1 MSATIKLENKHFPV
15 LLKELISIISPLYGG
30 TFLDCTFGQGGY
42 SKKILEKKNNKIIA
56 IDRDE
61 EVYLYAKELEK
72 KYNNRFYFQNIK
84 FSEINKVK
92 VNSKDLKAVIF
103 DLGYSINQIKDLS
116 RGLSFKSTGKL
127 NMKMGLNDF
136 SCQEVISKMS
146 ENNLYKIFKYYGDEK
161 YSKKISRKIVETR
174 KTKEINTEDLTKI
187 IDSAKRFKNY
197 KINNSTKVFQA
208 LRIFVN
214 KEISELING
223 LINAFHLIPVGGI
236 IAVVTFHSIE
246 DKIVKFFFKNY
257 SENNNSSRYAPMN
270 DNNIRCFNL
279 QNKKPIIPSDEEL
292 KLNPPSRSAKLR
304 FAVKINNECNF
315 EEFIQKFKK
324 LIDIENLQFDKWKNY
339 FFLYQ

>member
-42 SKKILEKKNNKIIA
+42 SRKILEKKNNKVIA
-56 IDRDE
+56 IDRDKD
-61 EVYLYAKELEK
+61 VCFYAKELKK
-72 KYNNRFYFQNIK
+72 KYNNRFSFQNIK
-84 FSEINKVK
+84 FSEINRDKIK
-92 VNSKDLKAVIF
+92 SKDLKAIIF

-127 NMKMGLNDF
+127 NMKMGINNF
-136 SCQEVISKMS
+136 SCHEVISNMS
-146 ENNLYKIFKYYGDEK
+146 ESNLYKIFKYYGDEK
-161 YSKKISRKIVETR
+161 YSKKIARKIVEIR
-174 KTKEINTEDLTKI
+174 KTKIINTEDLTKI
-187 IDSAKRFKNY
+187 VNSIKRFKNS
-197 KINNSTKVFQA
+197 KINNSTKIFQA

-223 LINAFHLIPVGGI
+223 LINAFYLIPVGGI

-257 SENNNSSRYAPMN
+257 SEINNSSRYAPIKE
-270 DNNIRCFNL
+270 NNVRCFNL
-279 QNKKPIIPSDEEL
+279 KNKKPITPSDEEL

-304 FAVKINNECNF
+304 FAVKIKNECNF
-315 EEFIQKFKK
+315 EEFIQKFKQ
-324 LIDIENLQFDKWKNY
+324 LTDIENLSFDK
-339 FFLYQ
+339 

>member
-15 LLKELISIISPLYGG
+15 LLNELISIISPLYGG

-56 IDRDE
+56 IDRDKD
-61 EVYLYAKELEK
+61 VYTYAKNLEK
-72 KYNNRFYFQNIK
+72 KFTNRFNFLNIK
-84 FSEINKVK
+84 FSEINGVK
-92 VNSKDLKAVIF
+92 IKSKDLKAIIF
-103 DLGYSINQIKDLS
+103 DLGYSINQIKDLTK
-116 RGLSFKSTGKL
+116 GLSFKSTGKL
-127 NMKMGLNDF
+127 NMKMGLNNF
-136 SCQEVISKMS
+136 SCHEVILNMS
-146 ENNLYKIFKYYGDEK
+146 ESNLNKIFKYYGEEK
-161 YSKKISRKIVETR
+161 YSKKIARRIVEIR
-174 KTKEINTEDLTKI
+174 KTKIINTKDLTKI
-187 IDSAKRFKNY
+187 VDSVKRFKNY

-223 LINAFHLIPVGGI
+223 LINSFYLIPVGGI

-257 SENNNSSRYAPMN
+257 SEVKNLSRYLPYKQI
-270 DNNIRCFNL
+270 NNRCFNL
-279 QNKKPIIPSDEEL
+279 QNKKPITPSDKEL

-324 LIDIENLQFDKWKNY
+324 LLDIEKLQFDK
-339 FFLYQ
+339 

>member
-42 SKKILEKKNNKIIA
+42 SKKILEIKNNKVIA
-56 IDRDE
+56 IDRDH
-61 EVYLYAKELEK
+61 EVYPYVNELKK
-72 KYNNRFYFQNIK
+72 KYNKRFNFQNIK

-92 VNSKDLKAVIF
+92 INSKDIRGIIF
-103 DLGYSINQIKDLS
+103 DLGYSTNQIKDLS

-136 SCQEVISKMS
+136 SSHEVILKMS
-146 ENNLYKIFKYYGDEK
+146 ENNLYKIFKFYGDEK
-161 YSKKISRKIVETR
+161 HSRKIARKIVEIR
-174 KTKEINTEDLTKI
+174 KTKVLNTEDLTKI
-187 IDSAKRFKNY
+187 VDSVKRFKNY
-197 KINNSTKVFQA
+197 KINNSTKIFQA

-223 LINAFHLIPVGGI
+223 LINAFNLIPVGGV

-246 DKIVKFFFKNY
+246 DKIVKFIFKNY
-257 SENNNSSRYAPMN
+257 SEVKNSSRYMPTKEK
-270 DNNIRCFNL
+270 NIKFFKL
-279 QNKKPIIPSDEEL
+279 ESKKPIVPSEKEL

-304 FAVKINNECNF
+304 FAVKIKNECNF

-324 LIDIENLQFDKWKNY
+324 LLDIENLEFNK
-339 FFLYQ
+339 

>member
-42 SKKILEKKNNKIIA
+42 SRKILEKKNNKVIA
-56 IDRDE
+56 IDRDKD
-61 EVYLYAKELEK
+61 VCFYAKELKK
-72 KYNNRFYFQNIK
+72 KYNNRFSFQNIK
-84 FSEINKVK
+84 FSEINRDKIK
-92 VNSKDLKAVIF
+92 SKDLKAIIF

-127 NMKMGLNDF
+127 NMKMGINNF
-136 SCQEVISKMS
+136 SCHEVISNMS
-146 ENNLYKIFKYYGDEK
+146 ESNLYKIFKYYGDEK
-161 YSKKISRKIVETR
+161 YSKKIARKIVEIR
-174 KTKEINTEDLTKI
+174 KTKVINTEDLTKI
-187 IDSAKRFKNY
+187 VNSIKRFKNS
-197 KINNSTKVFQA
+197 KINNSTKIFQA

-223 LINAFHLIPVGGI
+223 LINAFYLIPVGGI

-257 SENNNSSRYAPMN
+257 SEINNSSRYAPIKE
-270 DNNIRCFNL
+270 NNVRCFNL
-279 QNKKPIIPSDEEL
+279 KNKKPITPSYEEL

-304 FAVKINNECNF
+304 FAVKIKNECNF
-315 EEFIQKFKK
+315 EEFIQKFKQ
-324 LIDIENLQFDKWKNY
+324 LTDIENLSFDK
-339 FFLYQ
+339 

>member
-15 LLKELISIISPLYGG
+15 LLKELVSIISPLYGG

-42 SKKILEKKNNKIIA
+42 SKKILEKKNNKVIA
-56 IDRDE
+56 IDRDQDA
-61 EVYLYAKELEK
+61 LRNAEK
-72 KYNNRFYFQNIK
+72 LQKKFNNRFYFQNIK
-84 FSEINKVK
+84 FSEINKIRIK
-92 VNSKDLKAVIF
+92 SKDLKAIIF

-116 RGLSFKSTGKL
+116 RGLSFKSIGKL

-136 SCQEVISKMS
+136 SCHEVIANMS

-161 YSKKISRKIVETR
+161 YSKKIARKIVEIR
-174 KTKEINTEDLTKI
+174 KTKIINTEDLTKI
-187 IDSAKRFKNY
+187 VDSVKRFNNF

-257 SENNNSSRYAPMN
+257 SEVKNSSRYVPIKE
-270 DNNIRCFNL
+270 NNTICFNL
-279 QNKKPIIPSDEEL
+279 KNKKPITPGPKEL

-304 FAVKINNECNF
+304 FAVKIHNECNF
-315 EEFIQKFKK
+315 EEFIQKFKQ
-324 LIDIENLQFDKWKNY
+324 LIDIENLQFDK
-339 FFLYQ
+339 